1 MTREELE
8 KVLAE
13 SERVLSVIRPDMVRL
28 EESGDTALLSLVR
41 ATYDLGVRTLLMVI
55 EEAIGPKVMLEMDR
69 IVRDNRMLPLPSAL
83 YSAIMNIEFL

>member
-13 SERVLSVIRPDMVRL
+13 SERVLSVIRPDVVRL

>member
-55 EEAIGPKVMLEMDR
+55 EEAIGFKVMLEMDR